1 MPRLFLFSSHL
12 LLLALIVWVNGERG
26 AIDLKKV
33 IKSVS
38 FNPALPDELKM
49 IKAINRKGNY
59 SGYIKKLIAADL
71 GLKAAGKKQKDPD
84 REPIQAKTESPT
96 EPEVIEPAQSY
107 GERLEELK
115 RNRNTGGPKLWMP

>member
-1 MPRLFLFSSHL
+1 
-12 LLLALIVWVNGERG
+12 
-26 AIDLKKV
+26 
-33 IKSVS
+33 
-38 FNPALPDELKM
+38 M

-59 SGYIKKLIAADL
+59 SGYIKKLIAEDL
-71 GLKAAGKKQKDPD
+71 GLKAVGNKKKPD
-84 REPIQAKTESPT
+84 REPIQAKTESPA